1 MGKYTTILGAA
12 STIDNE
18 ERPYVVLSIDKDRDI
33 DVSLCVNNGG
43 QLLQMFIAV
52 SEAFGNFMLADQNSG
67 GAKDTLH
74 QAGFTDAEANR
85 ITGISGLVAATLSTG
100 NEQMKQHLGSA
111 LASTIQQL
119 VVENKTLREAAE
131 ATQETRH

>member
-18 ERPYVVLSIDKDRDI
+18 ERPYVVLSVDKDGDI
-33 DVSLCVNNGG
+33 DVSLCINHGS
-43 QLLQMFIAV
+43 QLLQMVIAA
-52 SEAFGNFMLADQNSG
+52 SEAFGNYMLADQNSG

-74 QAGFTDAEANR
+74 QAGFTEFEANR
-85 ITGISGLVAATLSTG
+85 ITGIAGLVATVLGTG

-111 LASTIQQL
+111 LARTIQQL
-119 VVENKTLREAAE
+119 VVENKTLSEAAE